1 MSERWYG
8 RFLEK
13 MNRSF
18 NSVLVVTDAEGLAR
32 EADFQAAMQA
42 QFNLHLYTSEL
53 RFRVFLKGI
62 LGGAEK
68 KTVLIR
74 TQTTV
79 YIPFSIEST
88 AELQSLGLAEIFPKL
103 HCATVLQKRDQ
114 VNLQTVFEKY
124 RLEEKLLG
132 KLGPY
137 ETEAFLQRLLQQ
149 DAVKG
154 VQETA
159 FEEGAANR
167 EWAARVK
174 NMREKLPETAAEWS
188 TWMLAWGGVQ
198 FEALLNNWAISE
210 ERFLDE
216 EISCRFENFMR
227 TEYEK
232 LFYHGFTEKP
242 VTMDRVMHYLAGLP
256 AGKTALLCLDGMGVQ
271 EWQAVKEYLQ
281 TDENF
286 SYKETAIFAL
296 VPTLTGIARQALFGG
311 ERRLDQLKPE
321 PAAFAKFVKRHWPEA
336 DRSEPKV
343 YLDISGVW
351 QEVYAESDALGLVCN
366 VVDNALHA
374 AVYVQQS
381 KHLMLSNLREY
392 LKTTRL
398 KQTVKELLDREYRVF
413 LTADHGSVWCIG
425 NGEKAPKYLV
435 DQKAKRALLF
445 PNATLAS
452 LYKDGPEVLIYS
464 SPMFLGEAVAVFP
477 RGRKMFAA
485 TGVTAISH
493 GGIHPEE
500 VVVPFVEVTR

>member
-8 RFLEK
+8 RFLGK
-13 MNRSF
+13 LNQSF
-18 NSVLVVTDAEGLAR
+18 NSMVVVTDAEGLAR
-32 EADFQAAMQA
+32 EADFQAAMEA
-42 QFNLHLYTSEL
+42 QFHLHLYTSEL
-53 RFRVFLKGI
+53 KFRAFLKGI
-62 LGGAEK
+62 TGNAEQ
-68 KTVLIR
+68 KTVLVR
-74 TQTTV
+74 SQATV
-79 YIPFSIEST
+79 YIPFSIEAT
-88 AELQSLGLAEIFPKL
+88 AELQSWGLAEIFPKL
-103 HCATVLQKRDQ
+103 HSVTVLQNRDQ
-114 VNLQTVFEKY
+114 VNLQTLFEKY
-124 RLEEKLLG
+124 KLEEKLLG

-149 DAVKG
+149 AAVKG
-154 VQETA
+154 VKETA
-159 FEEGAANR
+159 LVEEEAEHA
-167 EWAARVK
+167 WAERVK
-174 NMREKLPETAAEWS
+174 KLREKLPETAAAWS
-188 TWMLAWGGVQ
+188 TWMLAWGEVQ
-198 FEALLNNWAISE
+198 FEALLQNWVI
-210 ERFLDE
+210 DE
-216 EISCRFENFMR
+216 EKLLEEELSCSFENFMR

-256 AGKTALLCLDGMGVQ
+256 AGKKALLCLDGMGVQ
-271 EWQAVKEYLQ
+271 EWQAVKAYLQ
-281 TDENF
+281 TNEPF
-286 SYKETAIFAL
+286 CFKESAIFAL
-296 VPTLTGIARQALFGG
+296 VPTLTGIARQGLFGG

-336 DRSEPKV
+336 GRSEPKV

-398 KQTVKELLDREYRVF
+398 KRTVKELLDREYRVF
-413 LTADHGSVWCIG
+413 LTADHGSVWCFG

-445 PNATLAS
+445 PNAALAS
-452 LYKDGPEVLIYS
+452 LYKDDPATIVYP
-464 SPMFLGEAVAVFP
+464 SPMLLGEAVAVFP
-477 RGRKMFAA
+477 KGRKMFAA
-485 TGVTAISH
+485 AGVTAISH

-500 VVVPFVEVTR
+500 VIVPFVEVTR